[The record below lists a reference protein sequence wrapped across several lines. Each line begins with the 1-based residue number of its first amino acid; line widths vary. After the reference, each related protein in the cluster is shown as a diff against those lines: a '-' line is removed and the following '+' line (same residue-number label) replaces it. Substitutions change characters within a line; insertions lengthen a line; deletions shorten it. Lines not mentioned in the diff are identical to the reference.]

1 MYEDALKSDYDKLI
15 FAGEVMSL
23 YQEEIFE
30 KLKQQQLSASDFN
43 EYIHEII
50 DAHNVEIYLYK
61 LAEDIKTKSELASL
75 VSEIDK

>member
-1 MYEDALKSDYDKLI
+1 MYEDTLKSDYDKLI

-23 YQEEIFE
+23 YQEEMFE
-30 KLKQQQLSASDFN
+30 KIKQQQLSASDFN

-61 LAEDIKTKSELASL
+61 LADEIKNKNELATL
-75 VSEIDK
+75 INEINK